1 MFLAFETE
9 TRYTLRLSHNQRFF
23 MHKNCRLLSALAAL
37 FFCFPEAI
45 AEHAVKP
52 FAANYRA
59 YYFGAEITASRE
71 LKKSDNNT
79 MELSF
84 RTRSLFID
92 IDEISTLIWQPNA
105 HSSLIPLDYRYHRTG
120 IGKNRHTQLT
130 FDWQARQV
138 IDLQTQNQIPIPA
151 NTVVFDKLSYQLQL
165 QYDLINGKTE
175 FDYLIVDDDKL
186 KNYRFRIAG
195 EESLVTKLGEL
206 NTVKLARVRDNNK
219 RATYI
224 WFAKDWHYLLVQFEQ
239 REKDNKKYR
248 IQLLNA
254 TVDGVD
260 VVGR

>member
-1 MFLAFETE
+1 MRVLA
-9 TRYTLRLSHNQRFF
+9 NQ
-23 MHKNCRLLSALAAL
+23 M
-37 FFCFPEAI
+37 I
-45 AEHAVKP
+45 KP
-52 FAANYRA
+52 FEANYRA
-59 YYFGAEITASRE
+59 YYFGAAIEATRE
-71 LKKSDNNT
+71 LKNVDDST
-79 MELSF
+79 ITFSF
-84 RTRSLFID
+84 RTNTFFID
-92 IDEISTLIWQPNA
+92 IDESSTLVWQP
-105 HSSLIPLDYRYHRTG
+105 HEPSSLIPLDYQYHRTG

-138 IDLQTQNQIPIPA
+138 IDKRA
-151 NTVVFDKLSYQLQL
+151 NTKTLMPENTTVFDKLSYQLQL
-165 QYDLINGKTE
+165 QYDLMNGKTE

-195 EESLVTKLGEL
+195 EETLATELGEL
-206 NTVKLARVRDNNK
+206 KTVKLERVRDNNK

-224 WFAKDWHYLLVQFEQ
+224 WFAKDWDYLLAQLEQ